1 MTFCQEAKV
10 LLGVTTADLQS
21 LTKNACLSKI
31 VEFISAL
38 LVIPFKSCCQRPLI
52 YQGGLPLPTLA
63 Q

>member
-10 LLGVTTADLQS
+10 LLGVTTADSQS
-21 LTKNACLSKI
+21 LTKNACLSEI

-38 LVIPFKSCCQRPLI
+38 IPFKSCCQRQLI
-52 YQGGLPLPTLA
+52 YQGGLPTLT